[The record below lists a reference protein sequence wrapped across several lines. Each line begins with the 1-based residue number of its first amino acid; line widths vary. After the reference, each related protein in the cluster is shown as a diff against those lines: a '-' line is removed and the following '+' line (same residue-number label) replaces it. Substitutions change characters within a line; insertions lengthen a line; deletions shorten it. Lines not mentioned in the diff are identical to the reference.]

1 MISVK
6 KRGDAVPLTNTQY
19 DRIFR
24 QYEEK
29 QRQSRLEAERRRD
42 YVYEHLP
49 KYRELED
56 ETASLSVEQG
66 KKLLSGDETAMD
78 RLRENLAALKK
89 QKRRLLL
96 DAGLPA
102 NYLEPVFSCPDCR
115 DTGYIDRQKCHCLRQ
130 AEISLLYEQSGI
142 QDMLEHNNFSLL
154 SYDYYT
160 GEALAL
166 FRHAVETCQSFI
178 KNFNSDYRNLFFY
191 GTVGTGKSFLS
202 GCVAKELMDEG
213 HSVIYFGAAGLFD
226 LLSSVSFDAKSRDE
240 RRNTYFDLYQCDLL
254 IIDDLGTELTNQ
266 FTASQLFSFL
276 NERHL
281 GKKSTLIST
290 NFSLAELRD
299 RYSDRIFSRI
309 TSNFEVCRLAGED
322 IRMYKMTR
330 NQQ

>member
-1 MISVK
+1 M
-6 KRGDAVPLTNTQY
+6 PLTNTQY

-29 QRQSRLEAERRRD
+29 QRQSRLETEHRRE
-42 YVYEHLP
+42 YVYAHLP

-56 ETASLSVEQG
+56 QTASLSVAQG
-66 KKLLSGDETAMD
+66 KKLLAGNEAALDQ
-78 RLRENLAALKK
+78 LRETLASLKM
-89 QKRRLLL
+89 QKERLLL
-96 DAGLPA
+96 DAGLPGD
-102 NYLEPVFSCPDCR
+102 YLEPVFVCPDCQ
-115 DTGYIDRQKCHCLRQ
+115 DTGYVGREKCHCFRQ

-142 QDMLEHNNFSLL
+142 EDMLKRNNFSQL
-154 SYDYYT
+154 SYEYYT
-160 GEALAL
+160 GDALAL

-202 GCVAKELMDEG
+202 GCVAKELMDQG
-213 HSVIYFGAAGLFD
+213 HSVIYFGAAALFD
-226 LLSSVSFDAKSRDE
+226 LLSSVSFDAGNRDK
-240 RRNTYFDLYQCDLL
+240 RQNVYSDLYQCDLL

-266 FTASQLFSFL
+266 FTASQLFSLL

-330 NQQ
+330 HT